1 MSHIE
6 EGRTSLVFTDLAA
19 VIRQGNAETVANHP
33 CTVLLRQAITLVA
46 QAHQGSVRATYDNF
60 RRQPQPTNTGLALHI
75 PTRLPRGIGVLIDEQ
90 TGALLFK
97 GDPWEVNR
105 DWYRHLQQEIV
116 QKYTVLA
123 YGAALRRARFQ
134 QVQIQQQGDQIVL
147 TGVLHG

>member
-6 EGRTSLVFTDLAA
+6 EGRTSLVFTDLAT
-19 VIRQGNAETVANHP
+19 VMRQGNAEAIAHHP
-33 CTVLLRQAITLVA
+33 CLVLLRQAVTLVA
-46 QAHQGSVRATYDNF
+46 QAHQGVVCSTYDNF
-60 RRQPQPTNTGLALHI
+60 RRQPQSTNTGLALHL
-75 PTRLPRGIGVLIDEQ
+75 PTALPRGIGVLIDEQ

-97 GDPWEVNR
+97 GDPWGI
-105 DWYRHLQQEIV
+105 DRHLYQRLQQEIV

-134 QVQIQQQGDQIVL
+134 QVQIQQHGDQIVL